1 MLMNLDL
8 DDEAIQKRTRPFYHP
23 VELGNRNN
31 MIEENESDE
40 EYDSPYNNIKSG
52 KKSKKDDA

>member
-8 DDEAIQKRTRPFYHP
+8 DDEAIQRRTRPFYHP
-23 VELGNRNN
+23 VELGDRNKVT
-31 MIEENESDE
+31 EESEE

-52 KKSKKDDA
+52 PKKKIDEAK